1 MYLRVF
7 LSYLLSFFREVL
19 IFESKGNSK
28 VILFK
33 NEKIKKFKSI
43 KNIKEKLLIKHLKET
58 KKIQRFNDNQL
69 FCVLYHKNKVTC
81 FGWMHD
87 HPHFYISE
95 INKHIRIVNSNIL
108 YDFFTIPK
116 FRNKGFY
123 SKLLRLIKNT
133 KNKKKFVIYC
143 LKNNI
148 ISKNGI
154 LKANFKLIKKINK
167 YIDVRF

>member
-1 MYLRVF
+1 MYLRII
-7 LSYLLSFFREVL
+7 LSYFLSFFREIL
-19 IFESKGNSK
+19 LFESKGNSK
-28 VILFK
+28 AILFK
-33 NEKIKKFKSI
+33 DEKIKKFKSI
-43 KNIKEKLLIKHLKET
+43 KNVKEKLLIKHLKET
-58 KKIQRFNDNQL
+58 KKIQRFNDNQM

-143 LKNNI
+143 LTNNI
-148 ISKNGI
+148 VSKNGI

-167 YIDVRF
+167 YRDVRF